1 MNLPNKLTVARI
13 CIIPLFMVFLL
24 IPINFFFDGEFFC
37 RIFAALL
44 FLAAAITD
52 HLDGKI
58 ARKYNLVTDFGK
70 FLDPLADKMMVLGAM
85 IGLTVLAGRGADAS
99 TEASVYFR
107 LTATLTFVV
116 LFREL
121 AVTSLRLAASGAKG
135 VVIAA
140 NILGKIKT
148 VIQIVFVMTALLE
161 PVIMGEYLLGHFAF
175 FAAFAEHHILSYILM
190 VLTAVMTV
198 WSGLSY
204 FKGYFPLINSNK

>member
-24 IPINFFFDGEFFC
+24 IPINLFSDGEFYC
-37 RIFAALL
+37 RIFAAVL
-44 FLAAAITD
+44 FLAASITD

-85 IGLTVLAGRGADAS
+85 IGLTVLSGRGADAH

-140 NILGKIKT
+140 NMLGKTKT
-148 VIQIVFVMTALLE
+148 VVQIVFVMTALLE
-161 PVIMGEYLLGHFAF
+161 PVIMGGRLLGRFSF
-175 FAAFAEHHILSYILM
+175 FASIGEHHILSYVLM
-190 VLTAVMTV
+190 VLTAVMTI

>member
-1 MNLPNKLTVARI
+1 MNLPNKLTVTRI
-13 CIIPLFMVFLL
+13 CIIPLFMIFLL
-24 IPINFFFDGEFFC
+24 IPIPFPTNGDMIC
-37 RIFAALL
+37 RIIAAVL
-44 FLAAAITD
+44 FLAASITD

-85 IGLTVLAGRGADAS
+85 IGLTVLAGKGADC
-99 TEASVYFR
+99 TLENSVYFR

-140 NILGKIKT
+140 NILGKTKT
-148 VIQIVFVMTALLE
+148 VVQIVFVMTALLE
-161 PVIMGEYLLGHFAF
+161 PVIMGEHLLGRFSF
-175 FAAFAEHHILSYILM
+175 FAAFAQHHILSYVLM
-190 VLTAVMTV
+190 ALTAVMTV